1 MLLLLFLLPYDH
13 EMSAVAPD
21 DLVSDII
28 TTFILWSDDIASSIL
43 LKVIYLLSHDD
54 LFFSGTHDSK
64 Q

>member
-1 MLLLLFLLPYDH
+1 
-13 EMSAVAPD
+13 MSAVAPD